1 MENAARY
8 CFKGCGL
15 QNRRHWPGLRKGVPL
30 LNLKRIP
37 LLFFV
42 VLLCAAGLFAVF
54 QLSGS
59 APNSSGAPSGTVR
72 INEVMTSNK
81 GAVPDENG
89 NFPDWV
95 ELYNSSDTAADISGY
110 GLTDDMLVA
119 AKWAFPSGTVIPA
132 NGYLVVFCSGDALD
146 GPLHAGF
153 KLSSSDQLIFSNA
166 TGRPIDS
173 MELQSVAAGAA
184 LMRNEDGAWQET
196 LSFSPGFPNTEEGA
210 AQYRETLQGNT
221 VDNGVRI
228 NEFMA
233 SNATTLPGPQGDY
246 PDWVELYNTTGQEVD
261 ITGCGLSD
269 EENQPMKWAFPEGTK
284 IPANGVLL
292 IYCSG
297 REGLID
303 GVLNAPFSLRA
314 YAESV
319 VFSDPKGGVIDSF
332 AYTEQQADI
341 SMARVPDGTGE
352 WQPMAQ
358 PTPGYPNTEDGFAAF
373 NSMSALPTGALL
385 LSEVMGNNAG
395 SYTQAN
401 STPDWIEL
409 YNSSSEPINL
419 SGYALSDN
427 PNNPALWRFPD
438 VTIAPNSYFVVL
450 ATGNDVK
457 DTQKKT
463 LETNFALSASGDV
476 VLLYSPEGELLDK
489 LQLGRTGADVSFGR
503 SDGKLLYYASPTP
516 GAANGQGAL
525 GITAIPAFSTLPGVY
540 ENAIA
545 VELSAKPNETI
556 YYTTD
561 STAPTQNSTRYT
573 GPISLEHN
581 TVIRAVSVRDGYITG
596 SAASG
601 TFLFTADNVNHT
613 LPILTLVTDPKN
625 LWDAK
630 TGIYAYGENY
640 DPDLPYDQ
648 ALLSSNFYKGRGTEG
663 EEVQSQWERPA
674 NFAVFGDDTRQQV
687 FAQDVAI
694 RIAGGFGRGR
704 AQKGFNILAR
714 SEYGNNT
721 LDYAFFEN
729 RPYTSYKSLSLRAGA
744 QDQNRSKIRDELS
757 SGLLEGTDVNVL
769 VQAYKPYVMYLNGE
783 YWGVYFMKEKRSRF
797 FVAQHENTEDADNL
811 DVLKAS
817 SLISHGSNQEW
828 LALMDYVKSHD
839 LSGSEAYQYVADR
852 MDVDSFMDYMIC
864 ELYVGNSD
872 YANIQ
877 YYKLPGGKWK
887 WIYYDFCWGWNNYDH
902 QTVTLRRGTKPAA
915 SDLFNALLKNAG
927 WKDAFCR
934 RFAEI
939 MKTVYTPDRVNALI
953 DELAASVDSEIAR
966 EREKFNGATF
976 MGMPQPQQNLG
987 SYNSFQSNIAY
998 LKEFNEKRPA
1008 IIKAQLQQEL
1018 GLSDAYMQEVFS

>member
-1 MENAARY
+1 M
-8 CFKGCGL
+8 
-15 QNRRHWPGLRKGVPL
+15 
-30 LNLKRIP
+30 NLKRVP

-42 VLLCAAGLFAVF
+42 VLLCAAGLFVVF
-54 QLSGS
+54 KFSGS
-59 APNSSGAPSGTVR
+59 TPGGGAAAGGTVR

-89 NFPDWV
+89 DFPDWI
-95 ELYNSSDTAADISGY
+95 ELYNSAGVPADISGY
-110 GLTDDMLVA
+110 GLTDDMLAA

-132 NGYLVVFCSGDALD
+132 NGYLVVFCSGNALD
-146 GPLHAGF
+146 GPLHASF
-153 KLSSSDQLIFSNA
+153 KLSASDQLIFSNA

-173 MELQSVAAGAA
+173 MELKSAAAGTA
-184 LMRNEDGAWQET
+184 LMRAADGSWQET
-196 LSFSPGFPNTEEGA
+196 ALLSPGFPNTEEGA
-210 AQYRETLQGNT
+210 AQYRETLQVNT

-246 PDWVELYNTTGQEVD
+246 PDWVELYNTTGQEAD
-261 ITGCGLSD
+261 ISGCGLSD
-269 EENQPMKWAFPEGTK
+269 EENQPMKWVFPEGTK

-297 REGLID
+297 RDGLID

-319 VFSDPKGGVIDSF
+319 VFSDRKGGIIDSF

-352 WQPMAQ
+352 FQPMAQ

-373 NSMSALPTGALL
+373 NSTSALPTGALL

-395 SYTQAN
+395 SYTENNA
-401 STPDWIEL
+401 TPDWIEL
-409 YNSSSEPINL
+409 YNSSSEPVNL

-438 VTIAPNSYFVVL
+438 VTIAPNSYYVVL

-463 LETNFALSASGDV
+463 LETNFSLSAAGDV

-489 LQLGRTGADVSFGR
+489 LQLGKTGADVSLGR
-503 SDGKLLYYASPTP
+503 SNGKLLYYASPTP
-516 GAANGQGAL
+516 GAANGQGSL
-525 GITAIPAFSTLPGVY
+525 GITAVPAFSMVPGVY
-540 ENAIA
+540 EGAIA
-545 VELSAKPNETI
+545 LELSAKANETI

-573 GPISLEHN
+573 GPIPLEHN
-581 TVIRAVSVRDGYITG
+581 TVVRAVSVRDGYITG
-596 SAASG
+596 SAATG
-601 TFLFTADNVNHT
+601 TFLFTGDDVNHT

-625 LWDAK
+625 LWDEK

-640 DPDLPYDQ
+640 DPDLPYGD
-648 ALLSSNFYKGRGTEG
+648 ALLSSNFYKGKGTDG
-663 EEVQSQWERPA
+663 EEAQSQWERPA
-674 NFAVFGDDTRQQV
+674 NFAVFGDDRRQA
-687 FAQDVAI
+687 FSQDVAV
-694 RIAGGFGRGR
+694 RIAGGYGRGR

-797 FVAQHENTEDADNL
+797 FVAQHENTEDADNM
-811 DVLKAS
+811 DIMKSS
-817 SLISHGSNQEW
+817 SLLSHGSKAEW
-828 LALMDYVKSHD
+828 AALMDYVNSHD
-839 LSGSEAYQYVADR
+839 LSSREHYRYVADR
-852 MDVDSFMDYMIC
+852 MDVESFMDYMIC
-864 ELYVGNSD
+864 ELYVANTD

-887 WIYYDFCWGWNNYDH
+887 WIYYDFCWGWNNYNH
-902 QTVTLRRGTKPAA
+902 TTVTNRRGSVPAA
-915 SDLFNALLKNAG
+915 SGLFNALLKNAD

-934 RFAEI
+934 RFAQI
-939 MKTVYTPDRVNALI
+939 MDTVYAPDRVIALI
-953 DELAASVDSEIAR
+953 DELAATVDGEIAR

-976 MGMPQPQQNLG
+976 RDMPQHDENLG
-987 SYNSFQSNIAY
+987 SYKSFQSNIAY
-998 LKEFNEKRPA
+998 LKEFAQKRPDV
-1008 IIKAQLQQEL
+1008 IKAQLQQEL
-1018 GLSDAYMQEVFS
+1018 GLSDAYMKEVFS

>member
-1 MENAARY
+1 M
-8 CFKGCGL
+8 
-15 QNRRHWPGLRKGVPL
+15 
-30 LNLKRIP
+30 NLKRIP
-37 LLFFV
+37 LLLFV

-54 QLSGS
+54 HLTES
-59 APNSSGAPSGTVR
+59 APNSTGVSSGTVR
-72 INEVMTSNK
+72 INEIMISNK

-89 NFPDWV
+89 KFPDWV
-95 ELYNSSDTAADISGY
+95 ELYNSSDTAVDISGY

-119 AKWAFPSGTVIPA
+119 AKWAFPSGTVIPPK
-132 NGYLVVFCSGDALD
+132 GYIVVFCSGNSLD

-153 KLSSSDQLIFSNA
+153 KLSASDQLIFSNA
-166 TGRPIDS
+166 SGRPIDS

-184 LMRNEDGAWQET
+184 LMRNEDGTWQET
-196 LSFSPGFPNTEEGA
+196 FSFSPGFPNTEEGA
-210 AQYRETLQGNT
+210 KQYRETLQGNT

-246 PDWVELYNTTGQEVD
+246 PDWVELVNTTGQEVD
-261 ITGCGLSD
+261 ISGCGLSD
-269 EENQPMKWAFPEGTK
+269 EENQPMKWVFPEGTK
-284 IPANGVLL
+284 IPANGMLL

-297 REGLID
+297 RDGLID

-319 VFSDPKGGVIDSF
+319 VFSDPKGGIIDHF

-352 WQPMAQ
+352 WKPMAQ

-373 NSMSALPTGALL
+373 TSMSALPTGALM
-385 LSEVMGNNAG
+385 LSEVMSNNAG
-395 SYTQAN
+395 SYQQNN

-438 VTIAPNSYFVVL
+438 VTIAPNSYLLVL

-463 LETNFALSASGDV
+463 LETNFALSATGDV

-489 LQLGRTGADVSFGR
+489 LQVGWTGPDVSFGR
-503 SDGKLLYYASPTP
+503 SDGRLQYYQTPTP
-516 GAANGQGAL
+516 GAPNGQGAL
-525 GITAIPAFSTLPGVY
+525 GITATPAFSMQPGVY
-540 ENAIA
+540 DQPIT
-545 VELSAKPNETI
+545 VELSANPNETI
-556 YYTTD
+556 YFTTD
-561 STAPTQNSTRYT
+561 SSTPTQNSNRYT

-581 TVIRAVSVRDGYITG
+581 TVIRAISVRDGYITG
-596 SAASG
+596 SVASG
-601 TFLFTADNVNHT
+601 TFLFAADNVNHT

-648 ALLSSNFYKGRGTEG
+648 ALMSANFYKGRGTEG
-663 EEVQSQWERPA
+663 EEVQSKWERPA
-674 NFAVFGDDTRQQV
+674 NFAIFGDDTRQQV
-687 FAQDVAI
+687 FSQDVAI

-714 SEYGNNT
+714 SEYGKNT

-817 SLISHGSNQEW
+817 SLVSHGSNKEW

-839 LSGSEAYQYVADR
+839 LSRSDAYEYVAAR
-852 MDVDSFMDYMIC
+852 MDVNSFMDYMIC

-887 WIYYDFCWGWNNYDH
+887 WIYYDFCWGWNNYEH
-902 QTVTLRRGTKPAA
+902 QTVTLWRGTRPAA
-915 SDLFNALLKNAG
+915 SDLFNALLKNPG

-939 MKTVYTPDRVNALI
+939 MKTVYAPERVNALI
-953 DELAASVDSEIAR
+953 DELAGLVDSEIAR
-966 EREKFNGATF
+966 EREKFNSATF
-976 MGMPQPQQNLG
+976 MGMPQPKENMG
-987 SYNSFQSNIAY
+987 SYKSFQTNIAY

-1008 IIKAQLQQEL
+1008 IIKAQLQKEL

>member
-1 MENAARY
+1 M
-8 CFKGCGL
+8 
-15 QNRRHWPGLRKGVPL
+15 
-30 LNLKRIP
+30 NLKRIP
-37 LLFFV
+37 LLLFV
-42 VLLCAAGLFAVF
+42 VLLCAAGLFLVF
-54 QLSGS
+54 KTGGGTQG
-59 APNSSGAPSGTVR
+59 SGAAASGAVR

-89 NFPDWV
+89 DFPDWI
-95 ELYNSSDTAADISGY
+95 ELYNSSDAAVDISGF

-119 AKWAFPSGTVIPA
+119 VKWAFPSGTVIPA
-132 NGYLVVFCSGDALD
+132 NGYLVVFCSGNAAD
-146 GPLHAGF
+146 GLLHASF
-153 KLSSSDQLIFSNA
+153 KLSADDQLILCNA
-166 TGRPIDS
+166 SGRPIDS
-173 MELQSVAAGAA
+173 MQLKGTASGAA
-184 LMRNEDGAWQET
+184 LIRSEDGSWQET
-196 LSFSPGFPNTEEGA
+196 ALLSPGFPNTEEGA
-210 AQYRETLQGNT
+210 AQYRETLQINT

-246 PDWVELYNTTGQEVD
+246 PDWVELINTTGQEVD
-261 ITGCGLSD
+261 ISGCGLSD
-269 EENQPMKWAFPEGTK
+269 DENQPMKWMFPEGTK
-284 IPANGVLL
+284 IPANAVLL

-297 REGLID
+297 RDGLID
-303 GVLNAPFSLRA
+303 GILNAPFSFRA
-314 YAESV
+314 YKESV
-319 VFSDPKGGVIDSF
+319 VFSDPMGGVIDSY

-358 PTPGYPNTEDGFAAF
+358 PTPGYLNTEDGFAAF
-373 NSMSALPTGALL
+373 NSTSALPMGALL

-395 SYTQAN
+395 SYTAN
-401 STPDWIEL
+401 NMTPDWIEL
-409 YNSSSEPINL
+409 YNSSSEPVNL

-438 VTIAPNSYFVVL
+438 VTIAPNEYLMVL

-463 LETNFALSASGDV
+463 LETNFSLSATGDV

-489 LQLGRTGADVSFGR
+489 LQLGKTGADVSLGR
-503 SDGKLLYYASPTP
+503 SNGKLVYYASSTP
-516 GAANGQGAL
+516 GAANGEGSL

-540 ENAIA
+540 ENAITL
-545 VELSAKPNETI
+545 ELSAKPNETI

-561 STAPTQNSTRYT
+561 STTPTQNSTRYT
-573 GPISLEHN
+573 GPISLGHN
-581 TVIRAVSVRDGYITG
+581 TVIRAVAVRDGYITG
-596 SAASG
+596 SAATG
-601 TFLFTADNVNHT
+601 TFLFTGDNVNHT

-625 LWDAK
+625 LWDDK

-648 ALLSSNFYKGRGTEG
+648 ALLSSNFYKGKGTDG
-663 EEVQSQWERPA
+663 EEVQSEWERPA
-674 NFAVFGDDTRQQV
+674 NFAVFGDETKQQA
-687 FAQDVAI
+687 FSQDVAI

-714 SEYGNNT
+714 SEYGNNS
-721 LDYAFFEN
+721 LDYTFFDN

-769 VQAYKPYVMYLNGE
+769 AQAYKPYVMYLNGE

-797 FVAQHENTEDADNL
+797 FVAQHENTEDADNM

-817 SLISHGSNQEW
+817 SLVSHGSNQEW
-828 LALMDYVKSHD
+828 LQLMDYVKSHD
-839 LSGSEAYQYVADR
+839 LSNRESYQYVAGR
-852 MDVDSFMDYMIC
+852 MDVNSFMDYMIC

-877 YYKLPGGKWK
+877 YYKLPGGKWE
-887 WIYYDFCWGWNNYDH
+887 WIYYDFCWGWTNYNH

-915 SDLFNALLKNAG
+915 SDLFNALLKNAD

-939 MKTVYTPDRVNALI
+939 MNTVYATDRVNALI
-953 DELAASVDSEIAR
+953 DELAATVDREIAR

-976 MGMPQPQQNLG
+976 MGMPQPAENSG
-987 SYNSFQSNIAY
+987 SYNSFQTNVAY
-998 LKEFNEKRPA
+998 LKEFNEKRPGV
-1008 IIKAQLQQEL
+1008 IKAQLQQEL
-1018 GLSDAYMQEVFS
+1018 GLSDAYMQEVFP